1 MIKIA
6 PSILAANFLCLK
18 EELKSI
24 EKANADL
31 VHFDVM
37 DGHFVPNI
45 TFGPMILEQ
54 AKNCTNLIFDVHLMV
69 VEPYKFIPWY
79 ANAGADIITFHLEA
93 SANPMKEINL
103 IKSFGK
109 KVGVSLKPQTDIETI
124 KPFIDDIDLILVM
137 AVNPGFG
144 GQKFMPDTL
153 GRISE
158 IKNMIGNRNILIEV
172 DGGINP
178 DNARLCIEK
187 GADIIVAG
195 TTIFKSKDYKK
206 SIKELK
212 GE

>member
-6 PSILAANFLCLK
+6 PSILASNFLCLK
-18 EELKSI
+18 EELKNI
-24 EKANADL
+24 EKAGAHL
-31 VHFDVM
+31 IHFDVM

-54 AKNCTNLIFDVHLMV
+54 AKNCTNLDFDVHLMV
-69 VEPYKFIPWY
+69 EEPYKFIPWY
-79 ANAGADIITFHLEA
+79 AKAGADIITFHLEA
-93 SANPMKEINL
+93 SPNPLNEINL
-103 IKSFGK
+103 IKNFGK

-153 GRISE
+153 ERIS
-158 IKNMIGNRNILIEV
+158 KTKKMIGNRYILIEV
-172 DGGINP
+172 DGGINK
-178 DNARLCIEK
+178 DNAKLCIEN